1 MTRRKVI
8 AVGPRA
14 DVRDQVAELK
24 RGPDRDVLV
33 FDSQTLWNDL
43 LALGLVI
50 RYAASLTS

>member
-24 RGPDRDVLV
+24 RGPDRDVPV